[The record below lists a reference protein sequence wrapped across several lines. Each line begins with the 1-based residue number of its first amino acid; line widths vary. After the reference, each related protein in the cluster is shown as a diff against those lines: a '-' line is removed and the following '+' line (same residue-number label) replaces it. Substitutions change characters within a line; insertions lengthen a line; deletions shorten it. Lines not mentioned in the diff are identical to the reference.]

1 MTTAANDT
9 NNMLKSVINYIAGA
23 LLVIVMAVV
32 GYQNAQMDK
41 MENRIY
47 ALQRDAVTDDKLK
60 DTEARINENIKLQIG
75 LITDKIEIT
84 NTQIDRLVQLIQ
96 EDRKNRR

>member
-1 MTTAANDT
+1 MSTTADT

-47 ALQRDAVTDDKLK
+47 ALQKDAVTDDKLK
-60 DTEARINENIKLQIG
+60 DTEARINENIRLQIG

-84 NTQIDRLVQLIQ
+84 NTQIDRMMNLLQ
-96 EDRKNRR
+96 EDRKAQYK

>member
-1 MTTAANDT
+1 MSTTVDT
-9 NNMLKSVINYIAGA
+9 DNMLKSVINYIAGA

-47 ALQRDAVTDDKLK
+47 ALQKDAVTDDKLK
-60 DTEARINENIKLQIG
+60 DTEARINENIRLQIG

-84 NTQIDRLVQLIQ
+84 NTQIDRMMNLLQ
-96 EDRKNRR
+96 EDRKAQYK

>member
-1 MTTAANDT
+1 MTTATET
-9 NNMLKSVINYIAGA
+9 NGMLKSIINYIAGA

-60 DTEARINENIKLQIG
+60 DTESRINENIKMQIG
-75 LITDKIEIT
+75 LINEKITIT
-84 NTQIDRLVQLIQ
+84 NDRLERMMNLML
-96 EDRKNRR
+96 EDRKAKE